1 MAAHQ
6 YWRVKTTSLSV
17 SGTYYVSIAEMIIK
31 DVNGNDITSV
41 GSSIS
46 SGDNGGSN
54 KDNAFDGNTA
64 TLWAGSSI
72 AGGWIGRNFGG
83 GSPKDVK
90 DIYIM
95 QKAVGDGTSPSMY
108 YTGLDIEY
116 SDDGVSYSTGKS
128 FLSLAAPTPGTYKLF
143 SMVDHTT
150 FSYTG
155 SVYAPTSGRL
165 RTAVFFP
172 VRHLGI

>member
-1 MAAHQ
+1 MAVHQ
-6 YWRVKTTSLSV
+6 YWRVKTTSLSI
-17 SGTYYVSIAEMIIK
+17 SGSYYTGIAEIIIK
-31 DVNGNDITSV
+31 DVNGNDVTSV

-46 SGDNGGSN
+46 SSDEAGSS
-54 KDNAFDGNTA
+54 KDNAFDGNSS
-64 TLWAGSSI
+64 TLWFGSST

-83 GSPKDVK
+83 SLKDVK

-95 QKAVGDGTSPSMY
+95 QKAVGDGTNPGMY

-128 FLSLAAPTPGTYKLF
+128 FTALAAPTPSTYKLF
-143 SMVDHTT
+143 SMVNHTT